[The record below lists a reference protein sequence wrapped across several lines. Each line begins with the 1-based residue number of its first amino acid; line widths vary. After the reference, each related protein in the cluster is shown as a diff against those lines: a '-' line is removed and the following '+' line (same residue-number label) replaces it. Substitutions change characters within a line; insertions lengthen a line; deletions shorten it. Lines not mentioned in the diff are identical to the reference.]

1 VRKLRSEGLDSPEGA
16 GGARGGR
23 RAPPREGTRGFGWR
37 HIIGR
42 PAGIQ
47 TTSPFSPTGQPPL
60 ATQPAN
66 KTTKPSRRASFRGP
80 GGPRPPGRPAPP
92 LGRGRRKGGA
102 EPERGGMGGGGCGER
117 AKWWC
122 EKASGKWWWQ
132 AIGQAKPSPF
142 EAGGA
147 SMGPKKPR
155 CEKRPRV
162 QREKKASGRD
172 QGPRAGARQL
182 PGGGGARSERTRAT
196 RTGDPRRGSRRG
208 STGEPAR
215 REAWPE
221 ARRAERAEEG
231 WGPPAGRRAG
241 APVRPLCRADPASAG
256 APQART
262 ARGGCEARG
271 ADAQG
276 TGAPARLRSARRVP
290 KSKKKA
296 AGRDGQG
303 FMGERPRL
311 VAALGAEAR
320 AFFPPT
326 NGLGNCK
333 RPPVGGELL
342 RRQSDQD
349 RGKEAITRYDRRP
362 GKL

>member
-1 VRKLRSEGLDSPEGA
+1 VGA
-16 GGARGGR
+16 GER
-23 RAPPREGTRGFGWR
+23 PHVEGTRGFGWR

-117 AKWWC
+117 EKWC

-147 SMGPKKPR
+147 PLGPKKPR
-155 CEKRPRV
+155 CEKKRPRV
-162 QREKKASGRD
+162 QRKKRPRD
-172 QGPRAGARQL
+172 GIK
-182 PGGGGARSERTRAT
+182 
-196 RTGDPRRGSRRG
+196 
-208 STGEPAR
+208 
-215 REAWPE
+215 
-221 ARRAERAEEG
+221 
-231 WGPPAGRRAG
+231 
-241 APVRPLCRADPASAG
+241 
-256 APQART
+256 
-262 ARGGCEARG
+262 ARG

-276 TGAPARLRSARRVP
+276 TGAPARLRSARR
-290 KSKKKA
+290 
-296 AGRDGQG
+296 GR
-303 FMGERPRL
+303 
-311 VAALGAEAR
+311 AEAR
-320 AFFPPT
+320 PRANRGREPRRGPGGSQ
-326 NGLGNCK
+326 NRKK
-333 RPPVGGELL
+333 RPLVGMVRALWAKGLAWWP
-342 RRQSDQD
+342 R
-349 RGKEAITRYDRRP
+349 
-362 GKL
+362 

>member
-1 VRKLRSEGLDSPEGA
+1 VRKFRSEGLDSPEGA

-66 KTTKPSRRASFRGP
+66 RTTKPSRSASFRGP
-80 GGPRPPGRPAPP
+80 GGLRPPGRPAPP

-117 AKWWC
+117 ERWC

-147 SMGPKKPR
+147 PMGLEKPR
-155 CEKRPRV
+155 CEKRPWV

-241 APVRPLCRADPASAG
+241 APVRPLLLSSPRKRRRAAG
-256 APQART
+256 AHCARRL
-262 ARGGCEARG
+262 RGPRSRRAGDGGPGAAAERPEGPRRGPAASERRPRAEAR
-271 ADAQG
+271 
-276 TGAPARLRSARRVP
+276 PRRVP
-290 KSKKKA
+290 KSKK
-296 AGRDGQG
+296 
-303 FMGERPRL
+303 RPL
-311 VAALGAEAR
+311 VGMVRALWAK
-320 AFFPPT
+320 
-326 NGLGNCK
+326 GLAWWP
-333 RPPVGGELL
+333 R
-342 RRQSDQD
+342 
-349 RGKEAITRYDRRP
+349 
-362 GKL
+362 